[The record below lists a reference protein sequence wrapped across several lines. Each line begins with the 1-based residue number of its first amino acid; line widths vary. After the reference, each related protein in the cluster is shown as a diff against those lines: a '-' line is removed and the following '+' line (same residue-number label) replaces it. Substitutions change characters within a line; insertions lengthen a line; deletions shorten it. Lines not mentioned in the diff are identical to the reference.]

1 MGWQLILKQVKSTW
15 VDNLS
20 ESKKELLNESP
31 SFEVKFSKMTYPDN
45 KKEVPKVIQIAGKSK
60 LTDKEKNDYD
70 ENHIKLMLDIVG
82 EKRAD
87 WDQFAKDVDIHVL
100 RLKMKYGRPRP
111 YEITDKLKS
120 ETDTSKSPSFP
131 SGHATEAYVFAKVLG
146 NKYPKKQKELDSM
159 AEKIAMSR
167 VQMGLH
173 FPSDIEAGKKVA
185 GLIADAYLNIK
196 KNRYRPKVDIRNA
209 EQYER
214 ASKDDRKKWHS
225 IQARAYRL
233 RLKNLQ
239 AKVNVT
245 DEESP
250 LYQEMVKLQNLYRFH
265 ARQYHRIRQN
275 LKRET
280 FYSLELETNRQQQK
294 GLQTPHG
301 NPMPYKELSQEV
313 YETLTDNQ
321 KMSYHQGM
329 ANLTEGEEKKFHH
342 RMRSR
347 LIKKYIKLPT
357 FAAPKYGGEN
367 VRGKTYTKEEYEN
380 MTNKEKI
387 KYHWTM
393 TSRNFRAGKRDKGLF
408 HQRMADRLRT
418 NSKLPAFY
426 SPEDEN
432 VNKSEDWRK
441 DARGDM
447 EVSELIIMI
456 QQALFYYEELL
467 KKLEEEPVDLESIKE
482 MVRDVIRILR
492 EELE

>member
-1 MGWQLILKQVKSTW
+1 MGWQLILKRVKSTW

-45 KKEVPKVIQIAGKSK
+45 KKEVSKVIQIAGKSK

-185 GLIADAYLNIK
+185 NLIADAYLNIK
-196 KNRYRPKVDIRNA
+196 KQRVDIRNA

-214 ASKDDRKKWHS
+214 ASKDDRKKWHKS
-225 IQARAYRL
+225 QSRAYNL

-239 AKVNVT
+239 ARVNVT

-250 LYQEMVKLQNLYRFH
+250 LYQEMVELQELVRFH
-265 ARQYHRIRQN
+265 KRQYNRIYHN
-275 LKRET
+275 LKKET
-280 FYSLELETNRQQQK
+280 FYSLDLENNRFRMK
-294 GLQTPHG
+294 GKRTPHG
-301 NPMPYKELSQEV
+301 NPMPYQELSQEV
-313 YETLTDNQ
+313 YETLTDNE
-321 KMSYHQGM
+321 KINYHAGM
-329 ANLTEGEEKKFHH
+329 RRITEGEEKAFHKRMEGRIKQNYKF
-342 RMRSR
+342 
-347 LIKKYIKLPT
+347 PT
-357 FAAPKYGGEN
+357 FAASKYGGESI
-367 VRGKTYTKEEYEN
+367 VGKTYTREEYEN
-380 MTNKEKI
+380 MTNNEKK
-387 KYHWTM
+387 KYHQNM
-393 TSRNFRAGKRDKGLF
+393 KHRSFKIGDRAAGNFHNRMYQRIRD
-408 HQRMADRLRT
+408 
-418 NSKLPAFY
+418 NSKMPVFY

-432 VNKSEDWRK
+432 VNKSKDWRK

-492 EELE
+492 EELD